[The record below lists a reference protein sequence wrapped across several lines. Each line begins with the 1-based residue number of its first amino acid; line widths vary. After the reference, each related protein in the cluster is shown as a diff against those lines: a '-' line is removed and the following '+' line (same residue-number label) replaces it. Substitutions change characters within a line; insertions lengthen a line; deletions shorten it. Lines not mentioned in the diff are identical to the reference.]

1 MKEVGKIGRRQV
13 TFGEEFIRDHGATAK
28 ILRPLCSL
36 LSSPSCDIPF
46 DFDLA
51 LELQRCQLSRNQA
64 SCLTE
69 GLHGSLREFE
79 GDFGCCSSFAVVPCI
94 ADLIA
99 LHLVLFILLLIRYL
113 TVSIGRFLSNLYLQ
127 RSEMHFVFSV
137 PVTCS
142 RDNHHSQTRHLG
154 VVVGG
159 APISAGSTTQPRL
172 SRYQPQ
178 GSGVKIVDASGYK
191 YSLCSTL
198 EGRWPTLFIHI
209 IFSHSS

>member
-1 MKEVGKIGRRQV
+1 VAIVQ
-13 TFGEEFIRDHGATAK
+13 

-36 LSSPSCDIPF
+36 LSSPSCDILF
-46 DFDLA
+46 DFDLT

-79 GDFGCCSSFAVVPCI
+79 EDFGCCRSFAVVRCM

-99 LHLVLFILLLIRYL
+99 LHLILFIRLVIRYL
-113 TVSIGRFLSNLYLQ
+113 TVSIVRSLSNLYLQ
-127 RSEMHFVFSV
+127 WSEMHFVFSV

-142 RDNHHSQTRHLG
+142 RDNHYSQTRHLG

-159 APISAGSTTQPRL
+159 APISAGSTTQPHL

-191 YSLCSTL
+191 YSHA
-198 EGRWPTLFIHI
+198 PH
-209 IFSHSS
+209 